1 MSKEESIK
9 ESINLSFEFVSSLSN
24 KLFDYISKISY
35 LNDNYEMD
43 NEYKE
48 KYAFYRELL
57 SNSIKKKDIRE
68 FVKSY
73 KKLRMILDK
82 VIDAIDNKRINDIE
96 YRLVIDKVNELEIL
110 INNKI
115 SEYNNYVISYDN
127 LKRGLFSRNKEKER
141 FDLIS
146 L

>member
-1 MSKEESIK
+1 MSEEESIK
-9 ESINLSFEFVSSLSN
+9 ESINLSFESVSSLSN

-57 SNSIKKKDIRE
+57 INSIKKKDIRE

-82 VIDAIDNKRINDIE
+82 VIDAIDSKRINDIE
-96 YRLVIDKVNELEIL
+96 YRLVIDKVNELKIL